1 MKGFDEKFID
11 FPDYIVRITEEI
23 WEGRGLS
30 TLHDYY
36 APDVIM
42 RAPGGII
49 EGNVAVIHNTM
60 ESLAE
65 VPNRNLLA
73 EDVIW
78 SGDEE
83 EGFLSSHRVL
93 SYGRH
98 TGHGRMGPPTGR
110 DFVVRAVADCA
121 AKDNVIY
128 DEWLT
133 RDNSG
138 LALQFGIDP
147 VDQARREIAEAGGP
161 ENAPQPFHPTRDVK
175 GRYGGRGNDDEW
187 GRRLGDLLTR
197 MMDADFSVIRKEYDR
212 AARTEHPGGREGWSW
227 SFPEAQWLALRSSFP
242 SATFA
247 IEHRIGRADPHMPP
261 RAAIRWSMLGAHDG
275 YGAFGAPTGAEVYIM
290 GFTHAE
296 FGPKGLRREW
306 TVYDEVE
313 IWKQILLHAGTA

>member
-1 MKGFDEKFID
+1 MKGFPEKFAD

-36 APDVIM
+36 DPDVIM
-42 RAPGGII
+42 RAPGGILR
-49 EGNVAVIHNTM
+49 GNVAVIHNTM

-78 SGDEE
+78 SEHPEHGY
-83 EGFLSSHRVL
+83 LSSHRVL

-98 TGHGRMGPPTGR
+98 TGRGRMGEPTGR
-110 DFVVRAVADCA
+110 DFTVRAVADCA
-121 AKDNVIY
+121 ARNGVIY

-147 VDQARREIAEAGGP
+147 VEQARREIEAEGGL
-161 ENAPQPFHPTRDVK
+161 AKAHASFHPSRDVA
-175 GRYGGRGNDDEW
+175 GRYRGRGNDDEW
-187 GRRLGDLLTR
+187 GQRLGEILGR
-197 MMDADFSVIRKEYDR
+197 MMAHDFAVIRREYDR
-212 AARTEHPGGREGWSW
+212 AVRVEHPGARSGWSW
-227 SFPEAQWLALRSSFP
+227 EFPEANWLALRASFP
-242 SATFA
+242 SARFA
-247 IEHRIGRADPHMPP
+247 VEHQIGREDPHMPP
-261 RAAIRWSMLGAHDG
+261 RAAIRWSLLGRHEG
-275 YGAFGAPTGAEVYIM
+275 WGAFGRPTGAEVYVM

-296 FGPKGLRREW
+296 FGPKGVRREI

-313 IWKQILLHAGTA
+313 IWRQILLHAGAA

>member
-1 MKGFDEKFID
+1 MRGFHEKFAD

-30 TLHDYY
+30 TLRDDY

-49 EGNVAVIHNTM
+49 RGNVAVIHNTM
-60 ESLAE
+60 EALAE

-78 SGDEE
+78 SEDPEHGL
-83 EGFLSSHRVL
+83 LSSHRVL

-98 TGHGRMGPPTGR
+98 TGRGRMGEPTGR
-110 DFVVRAVADCA
+110 DFTVRAVADCA
-121 AKDNVIY
+121 ARDGVIY

-138 LALQFGIDP
+138 LAIQFGIDP
-147 VDQARREIAEAGGP
+147 VEQARADIAAEGGP
-161 ENAPQPFHPTRDVK
+161 ATARRGFHPSRDVA

-187 GRRLGDLLTR
+187 GQRLGDILLR
-197 MMDADFSVIRKEYDR
+197 MMDHDLAVIRSQYDR
-212 AARTEHPGGREGWSW
+212 AARVEHPGARSGWSW
-227 SFPEAQWLALRSSFP
+227 ELPEANRLALRASFP
-242 SATFA
+242 SAASA
-247 IEHRIGRADPHMPP
+247 IEHRIGREDPHMPP
-261 RAAIRWSMLGAHDG
+261 RAAVRWSMLGRHDG
-275 YGAFGAPTGAEVYIM
+275 WGFFGRPTGAEVYVM

-296 FGPKGLRREW
+296 FGPKGLRGEY

-313 IWKQILLHAGTA
+313 VWRQILLHAGAA

>member
-1 MKGFDEKFID
+1 MNGFDEKFAD
-11 FPDYIVRITEEI
+11 FPDYIVKITEEI

-49 EGNVAVIHNTM
+49 RGNVAVIHNTM

-65 VPNRNLLA
+65 VPNRHLLA

-78 SGDEE
+78 SEDPQHGY
-83 EGFLSSHRVL
+83 LSSHRVL

-98 TGHGRMGPPTGR
+98 TGHGRMGAPTGR

-121 AKDNVIY
+121 ARDNVIY

-138 LALQFGIDP
+138 LALQFGIQP
-147 VDQARREIAEAGGP
+147 IDQARAEIADAGGV
-161 ENAPQPFHPTRDVK
+161 EKAPASFHPSRDVD
-175 GRYGGRGNDDEW
+175 GGYGGRGNDDEW
-187 GRRLGDLLTR
+187 GQRLGDILTR
-197 MMDADFSVIRKEYDR
+197 MMDHDFSVIRSQYDR
-212 AARTEHPGGREGWSW
+212 ACFTEHPGLRTGWSW
-227 SFPEAQWLALRSSFP
+227 EFPEADWLALRAAFP
-242 SATFA
+242 SAEFA
-247 IEHRIGRADPHMPP
+247 IEHQIGRADPHMPP
-261 RAAIRWSMLGAHDG
+261 RAAIRWSMLGKHEG
-275 YGAFGAPTGAEVYIM
+275 YGAFGKPTGAEVYVM

-296 FGPKGLRREW
+296 FGPKGLRREI

-313 IWKQILLHAGTA
+313 IWRQILLHTGAA

>member
-1 MKGFDEKFID
+1 MKGFHEKFAD
-11 FPDYIVRITEEI
+11 FPDYIVKITEEI
-23 WEGRGLS
+23 WEGRGLA

-49 EGNVAVIHNTM
+49 RGNVAVIHNTM

-78 SGDEE
+78 SEHPEHGY
-83 EGFLSSHRVL
+83 LSSHRVL
-93 SYGRH
+93 SFGRH
-98 TGHGRMGPPTGR
+98 TGRGRMGEATGR

-121 AKDNVIY
+121 AKNNMIY

-138 LALQFGIDP
+138 LVLQFGIDP
-147 VDQARREIAEAGGP
+147 VEQARREIADAGGP
-161 ENAPQPFHPTRDVK
+161 ENAPASFHPSRDLK
-175 GRYGGRGNDDEW
+175 GAYEGRGNDDEW
-187 GRRLGDLLTR
+187 GERLGAVLSRIMKD
-197 MMDADFSVIRKEYDR
+197 DFAVIRAEYDR
-212 AARTEHPGGREGWSW
+212 AVRTEHPGRREGWSW
-227 SFPEAQWLALRSSFP
+227 GFVEADWLALRASFP
-242 SATFA
+242 SATFT
-247 IEHRIGRADPHMPP
+247 IEHQIGRADPHMPP
-261 RAAIRWSMLGAHDG
+261 RAAIRWSLLGKHDG
-275 YGAFGAPTGAEVYIM
+275 YGFFGRPTGAEVYVM

-313 IWKQILLHAGTA
+313 IWRQILLHTGDA